1 MLEDVLIPVVAILT
15 IFGGGTLVLFS
26 ITPVGKAL
34 AARIL
39 GKKGVATGVEEETAE
54 EVMEL
59 RREVDGMR
67 HLGEQM
73 SELGERVDFL
83 ERMVAKQR
91 DAERLPPVRYRMP
104 PEGVAFLF
112 TLTIIGSTVL
122 LFPLVRAL
130 AERIRSKNVDAGVRD
145 ELQVLREDL
154 LAEIQ
159 QARREIGDLGE
170 RVDFT
175 ERLLAK
181 KSQT

>member
-1 MLEDVLIPVVAILT
+1 
-15 IFGGGTLVLFS
+15 
-26 ITPVGKAL
+26 
-34 AARIL
+34 
-39 GKKGVATGVEEETAE
+39 
-54 EVMEL
+54 
-59 RREVDGMR
+59 
-67 HLGEQM
+67 
-73 SELGERVDFL
+73 
-83 ERMVAKQR
+83 
-91 DAERLPPVRYRMP
+91 MP

-130 AERIRSKNVDAGVRD
+130 AERIRIKNVDAGVRE
-145 ELQVLREDL
+145 ELQVLRDDL

-181 KSQT
+181 KSQV

>member
-1 MLEDVLIPVVAILT
+1 
-15 IFGGGTLVLFS
+15 
-26 ITPVGKAL
+26 
-34 AARIL
+34 
-39 GKKGVATGVEEETAE
+39 
-54 EVMEL
+54 
-59 RREVDGMR
+59 
-67 HLGEQM
+67 
-73 SELGERVDFL
+73 
-83 ERMVAKQR
+83 
-91 DAERLPPVRYRMP
+91 MP

-130 AERIRSKNVDAGVRD
+130 AERIRSKNVDAGVRE

-159 QARREIGDLGE
+159 QARREIGELGE

-181 KSQT
+181 KSQV